1 MKKTIFALCLVS
13 LLTSLSVSH
22 AQTVI
27 ATWDYDAG
35 GTIAAP
41 YNTNAAT
48 GGANMTM
55 AWATQVGM
63 SNNYTFNNGEG
74 PGSLANC
81 DVLATAGASTGSGA
95 FAWRVRGN
103 GNTANSG
110 TGVAN
115 GWNSQAPIGTQGA
128 EFFVDTTTYNN
139 ITVSVDINDTA
150 QGEGKLAILY
160 TTNDAVANPIWFDAT
175 LTSPGSLG
183 TIGNNTTNP
192 NTVMGNYAVLGSA
205 GNGWNNQIQ
214 GTCTLAGNDP
224 NFAVA
229 IVNAATGAD
238 CVNAAGSALNN
249 SSGNWRFDNIVVS
262 GTTGGALATPPTLT
276 NSSTATVDGPFT
288 NTFADSPVWRGSIA
302 AVTVNGATLLSGF
315 TVSPGQIVFTPALS
329 SPSSLL
335 QKSGT
340 ANIVIYANNFNP
352 DPVSQPIAPGAAKI
366 LNLSTQP
373 AGPTGNGGT
382 LVAQPALAIADQ
394 YGNAASNNA
403 TATYTATPSAG
414 WSFGPG
420 SSSIQMLANGTCVFT
435 NLSAVS
441 AGAVSGATIT
451 FTASGATGLNGLA
464 YTTTNSIAFNIPA
477 PIAGGFTPGYLA
489 VEQVDNAS
497 SANSTFTILEL
508 NPAVSNAS
516 PANVFPIPATQTN
529 GLRQSGST
537 GSTGDLSDS
546 DDGTLLC
553 FSAGLWQDSTL
564 GDVTTVTNRG
574 AGTFNY
580 QGAYNLGAFY
590 QGNGGS
596 TADQPRSATTID
608 DTTFYMGDKGGVYTN
623 DENIDTAY
631 IPFVAS
637 ISPANVRSMKSFGGT
652 IYVLQ
657 QEGGTDPSATVM
669 ATLPLPGS
677 GASYLVELD
686 GFPLDG
692 SVLDFYALRSG
703 NNGANY
709 DTIYYID
716 GTNTT
721 SGSIWK
727 WYFTGTSNELE
738 QQVWNNSG
746 GDPGD
751 SWPTT
756 NGGNGLCVVTNI
768 NGGVDLYYTT
778 GSGSTAGNSVVHAYD
793 ANPWNQPINITQSSI
808 IYTAPAGVCLK
819 GIAFAPVP
827 LIGSLSSSGYNGTGF
842 SFNFTSLSSDAT
854 SAGFTVW
861 STTNLLTPF
870 AQWKNLGNPT
880 GPTGP
885 GANVYSFTDTSAK
898 SSSHTFYKVTSP

>member
-1 MKKTIFALCLVS
+1 MKRIIFASCIVS

-41 YNTNAAT
+41 YNTNSAT
-48 GGANMTM
+48 GGANMST
-55 AWATQVGM
+55 AGATQLGM
-63 SNNYTFNNGEG
+63 NNDYTFANGEG
-74 PGSLANC
+74 PGSAPNC

-103 GNTANSG
+103 GNSANSG
-110 TGVAN
+110 AGVAN

-139 ITVSVDINDTA
+139 ITVSVDINATG
-150 QGEGKLAILY
+150 QGERNLAILY

-175 LTSPGSLG
+175 ITSPGSQG
-183 TIGNNTTNP
+183 TAENNTSSA
-192 NTVMGNYAVLGSA
+192 NTVSGNYVELSGT
-205 GNGWNNQIQ
+205 GTGWNNQIS

-224 NFAVA
+224 YFAVA
-229 IVNAATGAD
+229 IANASTGPD
-238 CVNAAGSALNN
+238 CVGTGGSALNN
-249 SSGNWRFDNIVVS
+249 SSGNWRYDNIIIS
-262 GTTGGALATPPTLT
+262 GTIGGELTTPPTLT
-276 NSSTATVDGPFT
+276 SSATATVDGPFT
-288 NTFADSPVWRGSIA
+288 NTFTDSALWRASITA
-302 AVTVNGATLLSGF
+302 ITINGTTLLSGY
-315 TVSPGQIVFTPALS
+315 TVSAGKIVFTPALS
-329 SPSSLL
+329 SPSTLL
-335 QKSGT
+335 QKSGQ

-352 DPVSQPIAPGAAKI
+352 DPVSQPIAPGAAKV

-394 YGNAASNNA
+394 YGNAATSSA
-403 TATYTATPSAG
+403 TATYTAAPSAG
-414 WSFGPG
+414 WSFGLG
-420 SSSIQMLANGTCVFT
+420 SASIQMLANGVCVFT

-441 AGAVSGATIT
+441 AAAVSGATIT
-451 FTASGATGLNGLA
+451 FTASDATGLSSLA
-464 YTTTNSIAFNIPA
+464 YTTTNSTAFDIPA

-508 NPAVSNAS
+508 NPAISNAT
-516 PANVFPIPATQTN
+516 PVLTLPVPATETN
-529 GLRQSGST
+529 GLRQSGNT
-537 GSTGDLSDS
+537 GSTGDLADS

-564 GDVTTVTNRG
+564 SDVTTVTNRG
-574 AGTFNY
+574 GGTFNS
-580 QGAYNLGAFY
+580 QGAYNLATLY
-590 QGNGGS
+590 QGGAGNQ
-596 TADQPRSATTID
+596 ARSATTID
-608 DTTFYMGDKGGVYTN
+608 DTTFYMGDKGGVFTN
-623 DENIDTAY
+623 GENVNTAY
-631 IPFVAS
+631 IPFVTS
-637 ISPANVRSMKSFGGT
+637 ISPANVRSLKSFGGT

-692 SVLDFYALRSG
+692 NVSDFYALRSG

-709 DTIYYID
+709 DNIYYID
-716 GTNTT
+716 ATNTT

-727 WYFTGTSNELE
+727 WFFTGTSNELE
-738 QQVWNNSG
+738 QQVWDNSG

-751 SWPTT
+751 YWPTT
-756 NGGNGLCVVTNI
+756 NGGNGLCAVTNI

-778 GSGSTAGNSVVHAYD
+778 GTGDTAGNSVVHAYD
-793 ANPWNQPINITQSSI
+793 ANPWNQPINITESSV

-827 LIGSLSSSGYNGTGF
+827 LIGNFSSPVYNGTGF

-854 SAGFTVW
+854 SASFTVW

-880 GPTGP
+880 GPTGL
-885 GANVYSFTDTSAK
+885 GANIYSFTDTSAK
-898 SSSHTFYKVTSP
+898 GSSHTFYRVTSP